1 MEVSIIGYLSFDASI
16 KIHNSGRYASTKTDR
31 TGHGGIYGFLRH
43 IDRGTDK
50 KNGCEVQHSNT
61 DIDPEY
67 TLDNESYYRDEDG
80 QWKQAV
86 KSKDMFH
93 AVQRR
98 VDYAKDHG
106 ARIASKGQNDTV
118 IARPLVVQIGEDA
131 IQGHKTTWMWDIM
144 GIVEDMFG
152 AANITGFSVHNDET
166 NPHVHII
173 FVPCHESKKDNGA
186 VKCTLSQTKFFRNP
200 GQLASMHKKLR
211 KELCDRGYDI
221 EQDNKPIE
229 EQLAGYYDKQ
239 GQWHQQGL
247 TPDQLKKISDRQIGL
262 KMEEIEMRLRQDE
275 MDRLEKAMRDIQTA
289 TKNQRD
295 VLVKDRAELTAQQA
309 ALASDRATVAEQMQA
324 IIHEKVAV
332 QTMKQDAEAML
343 EKAYDTA
350 AVCSQ
355 ILSDEKRLN
364 QKFLE
369 FLDREGQRTNKPTR
383 RYVEHL
389 YEKFQKERR
398 ESLSDWQLEMLQL
411 RAEREQISRPS
422 RVPNIIDTGSISD
435 YSPSL

>member
-1 MEVSIIGYLSFDASI
+1 MEVSIIGYLSFDSSI
-16 KIHNSGRYASTKTDR
+16 KIHNSGRYTSTKTDR
-31 TGHGGIYGFLRH
+31 TGHGGLYGFLRH
-43 IDRGTDK
+43 IDRGTDR

-67 TLDNESYYRDEDG
+67 TLYNESYYKDEDG
-80 QWKQAV
+80 NWKTAV

-98 VDYAKDHG
+98 VDYAKGHG
-106 ARIASKGQNDTV
+106 ARIAFKGQNDTV
-118 IARPLVVQIGEDA
+118 IARPLVVQLGEDA
-131 IQGHKTTWMWDIM
+131 ITGHESTWMWDVM

-152 AANITGFSVHNDET
+152 AANITGFSIHRDET
-166 NPHVHII
+166 SPHIHII
-173 FVPCHESKKDNGA
+173 FVPCHEEEKGEK
-186 VKCTLSQTKFFRNP
+186 VKCTLSQTKFFKNP
-200 GQLASMHKKLR
+200 GQLAAMHKRLR
-211 KELCDRGYDI
+211 KSLCDKGYSI
-221 EQDNKPIE
+221 EQENKPIE

-275 MDRLEKAMRDIQTA
+275 MDRLEKAMRDMQIA
-289 TKNQRD
+289 AKSQRD
-295 VLVKDRAELTAQQA
+295 ALDKDREDLAAQQA
-309 ALASDRATVAEQMQA
+309 ELASDRATVAEQMQA
-324 IIHEKVAV
+324 IIDEKVAV
-332 QTMKQDAEAML
+332 QAMKQDAEGML

-355 ILSDEKRLN
+355 ILDDEKKLN

-369 FLDREGQRTNKPTR
+369 FLDREGQRTNRPTR

-389 YEKFQKERR
+389 YAKFQKERR
-398 ESLSDWQLEMLQL
+398 ESLSDWQLEMLQI
-411 RAEREQISRPS
+411 RAEREQTARPS
-422 RVPNIIDTGSISD
+422 RVPNIIDTGNISD

>member
-1 MEVSIIGYLSFDASI
+1 MSIIGYLSFDSSI
-16 KIHNSGRYASTKTDR
+16 KIHNSGRYTSTKNSKS
-31 TGHGGIYGFLRH
+31 GHGGIYGFIRH
-43 IDRGTDK
+43 IDRGTDR
-50 KNGCEVQHSNT
+50 KNGCEVQHSNP
-61 DIDPEY
+61 DIDPDY
-67 TLDNESYYRDEDG
+67 TLENESYYKDEDG
-80 QWKQAV
+80 KWQQAV
-86 KSKDMFH
+86 KSKDMVH

-106 ARIASKGQNDTV
+106 ARISSKGQNDTV
-118 IARPLVVQIGEDA
+118 IARPLVVQLGEDA
-131 IQGHKTTWMWDIM
+131 IQGHESTWTWDIM

-152 AANITGFSVHNDET
+152 AANITGFSVHKDET
-166 NPHVHII
+166 SPHLHIV
-173 FVPCHESKKDNGA
+173 FVPCHETQKGNGEI
-186 VKCTLSQTKFFRNP
+186 KCTLSQTKFFKNP
-200 GQLASMHKKLR
+200 GQLASMHKKIR
-211 KELCDRGYDI
+211 KALCDKGYDI

-247 TPDQLKKISDRQIGL
+247 TPDQLKQISDREIGL
-262 KMEEIEMRLRQDE
+262 KMEEINMKLRRNE
-275 MDRLEKAMRDIQTA
+275 MDKLEKAMQDMQTA
-289 TKNQRD
+289 AKSQRNEIE
-295 VLVKDRAELTAQQA
+295 KDRAELAAQQT
-309 ALASDRATVAEQMQA
+309 ALANDRATVQEQMQA
-324 IIHEKVAV
+324 IIDEKVAV
-332 QTMKQDAEAML
+332 QTMKQDAEEML

-355 ILSDEKRLN
+355 ILSDEKHLN

-411 RAEREQISRPS
+411 RSERNQMERPKY
-422 RVPNIIDTGSISD
+422 VPDIIDTGSLSG